1 MNIFDEANFKVF
13 EDALKSIYI
22 EYDNII
28 SVFGSDIHDYILKT
42 ETPYSISI
50 PLQDVLTMVDNN
62 YIDICTQVTKVF
74 SSSNNLND
82 IIDNFTKYFGLMS
95 DCYEST
101 ERDTDT
107 LTKKMAVVLI
117 LISRN
122 VNTPVLKK
130 IQAIL
135 KSMCVQPTVGLLV
148 SVSADVLE
156 SM

>member
-1 MNIFDEANFKVF
+1 M
-13 EDALKSIYI
+13 
-22 EYDNII
+22 
-28 SVFGSDIHDYILKT
+28 
-42 ETPYSISI
+42 
-50 PLQDVLTMVDNN
+50 
-62 YIDICTQVTKVF
+62 
-74 SSSNNLND
+74 ND

-95 DCYEST
+95 DCYESV